1 MKKQELF
8 EKMEAAKG
16 KKEIVE
22 LVKQYFSELGVN
34 KEGDGRKAQVLECL
48 EVGMTTKEIAEKIG
62 IKATNVASVLMA
74 LKKDGI
80 QIVRIDGKM
89 FLSNKVNIG
98 FVGKA
103 NSDEVKD

>member
-1 MKKQELF
+1 MKKTELF
-8 EKMEAAKG
+8 EKMETAKG
-16 KKEIVE
+16 KKEVVE

-62 IKATNVASVLMA
+62 IKATNVASGLMA
-74 LKKDGI
+74 LKKGGQ
-80 QIVRIDGKM
+80 QIVRIDGKKV
-89 FLSNKVNIG
+89 LAKNVNIN
-98 FVGKA
+98 FVGKV

>member
-1 MKKQELF
+1 MRKIELF
-8 EKMEAAKG
+8 EKMDVAKG
-16 KKEIVE
+16 KKEVVE

-48 EVGMTTKEIAEKIG
+48 EIGMTTKEIAEKIG

-74 LKKDGI
+74 LKKDGV

-89 FLSNKVNIG
+89 VLAKNVNID
-98 FVGKA
+98 FVGKI
-103 NSDEVKD
+103 NKDEIKE

>member
-1 MKKQELF
+1 MKKTELF
-8 EKMEAAKG
+8 EKMELAKG
-16 KKEIVE
+16 KKEVVD

-48 EVGMTTKEIAEKIG
+48 ETAMTTKEIAEKIG

-80 QIVRIDGKM
+80 KIVRIDGKM
-89 FLSNKVNIG
+89 VLEEKVNIA
-98 FVGKA
+98 FVGKV
-103 NSDEVKD
+103 NEDEVKD

>member
-1 MKKQELF
+1 MKKTELF

-16 KKEIVE
+16 KKEVVD

-48 EVGMTTKEIAEKIG
+48 ETGMTTKEIAETIG

-74 LKKDGI
+74 LKKDGKKI
-80 QIVRIDGKM
+80 IRIDGKM
-89 FLSNKVNIG
+89 VLADKVNID
-98 FVGKA
+98 FVGKV